1 MFKEWSPKWSQ
12 EIRNKLIEKI
22 AEIDTEFSERLQN
35 ELISLNLTNGSA
47 EELNHKDFLDD
58 AIDVIEQAPQLAD
71 EE

>member
-12 EIRNKLIEKI
+12 EIRNKLVEKI
-22 AEIDTEFSERLQN
+22 AEIDSEFSERLQN
-35 ELISLNLTNGSA
+35 ELISLNLTNGST

-58 AIDVIEQAPQLAD
+58 AIEEAPQLAD